1 MFSSYAWNSCTTFPL
16 SSCCAAF
23 FVVFLFALFF
33 FFFWNFSTQDFFRF
47 DPLFGFSFFLRPATF
62 ANCLGKL
69 NGTWTLEF
77 STSILGVSL
86 IFRYTCLLTL
96 WSASSTC
103 KQQSSKSAARE
114 ANEKNIRQRFL
125 YLSVASNLGFST
137 ISLPCISWIVSDLA
151 PRVHRFKMYLSGN
164 NLMFI
169 KSRPFS
175 ACLHN
180 IPILSKSRQLHVT
193 IWSARL
199 TITVRSSSSVDDSP
213 RAPIAMENS
222 VLLSEST
229 M

>member
-1 MFSSYAWNSCTTFPL
+1 MLAYLNKFRKTTKWFIL
-16 SSCCAAF
+16 LRFFQSNIYVFLICLEFLHNVSTFSSCCVAF
-23 FVVFLFALFF
+23 FVFFLFALFF
-33 FFFWNFSTQDFFRF
+33 FFWKFSTQDFFRF
-47 DPLFGFSFFLRPATF
+47 DPPFGFSFFLRPATF

-69 NGTWTLEF
+69 NGAWTLEF

-151 PRVHRFKMYLSGN
+151 PQS
-164 NLMFI
+164 I
-169 KSRPFS
+169 
-175 ACLHN
+175 A
-180 IPILSKSRQLHVT
+180 SKCIFQ
-193 IWSARL
+193 A
-199 TITVRSSSSVDDSP
+199 IT
-213 RAPIAMENS
+213 
-222 VLLSEST
+222 
-229 M
+229 